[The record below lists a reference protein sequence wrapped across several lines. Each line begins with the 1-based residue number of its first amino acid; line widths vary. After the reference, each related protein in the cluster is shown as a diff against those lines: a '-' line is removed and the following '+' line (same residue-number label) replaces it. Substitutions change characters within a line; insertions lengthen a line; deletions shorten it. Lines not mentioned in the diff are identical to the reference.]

1 MSADSNNWSLN
12 MHQIETC
19 NCNHGCGCQFAGF
32 PDFGSCEAL
41 LGFMINHGHL
51 NQIKLD
57 GLKLV
62 LALKWPGAIHEGNGT
77 CILFIDSS
85 ATEEQVTALATIFS
99 GAAGGMPLEALAST
113 FTTVVGPVIVDI
125 NMDTSEESPSFDVD
139 GIMKVQQKP
148 LLNPVTGENQHVHI
162 SFPDGGFIWND
173 GRIGTTE
180 SMWLKH
186 DALSFN
192 HPGKFAAKANVQ
204 WPNG

>member
-1 MSADSNNWSLN
+1 MSAENNWSLN

-19 NCNHGCGCQFAGF
+19 NCNHGCGCQFDGF

-41 LGFMINHGHL
+41 LGFKVNQGHY
-51 NQIKLD
+51 NDVNLD

-62 LALKWPGAIHEGNGT
+62 LAIKWPAAIHEGNGT

-85 ATEEQVTALATIFS
+85 ATDEQTSALASIFT
-99 GAAGGMPLEALAST
+99 GAAGGMPLEALATT
-113 FTTVVGPVIVDI
+113 FTTLVGPVMVDI
-125 NMDTSEESPSFDVD
+125 NMDTSEDNASFDVN
-139 GIMKVQQKP
+139 GVMQVKQKP
-148 LLNPVTGENQHVHI
+148 LMNPVTGEEQHVHI
-162 SFPDGGFIWND
+162 TFPDGGFIWND

-180 SMWLKH
+180 SMWIEH

-192 HPGKFAAKANVQ
+192 HAGKFAAKANVQ